1 MGHILDELDTQFD
14 KILGFEDEIDCAMC
28 RDSLVTRIMADIA
41 QGNWNLPDIDE
52 SEEAELAKIYDDS
65 EEIDDSN
72 IDKIEVDAY
81 DRYEADRELA
91 FGDYDDDIIEIAMG
105 EY

>member
-1 MGHILDELDTQFD
+1 MGRILDELDSQFD

-28 RDSLVTRIMADIA
+28 RDSLVTRIMADLG
-41 QGNWNLPDIDE
+41 QGYWNLKDIDE
-52 SEEAELAKIYDDS
+52 TEEAELAKVYDDS
-65 EEIDDSN
+65 EGIDDSN
-72 IDKIEVDAY
+72 VDTIEVDAY

-91 FGDYDDDIIEIAMG
+91 FGDYDDDVIEIAMS